1 MIIKI
6 LKMNYMSDITKC
18 SGFNCPLKDNCKRY
32 KAIDGMWQSYFTEV
46 PYKDGKCEFFL
57 GDESKSTLKKII
69 LGCLILSLFS
79 CGSVKKSSSVI
90 EEKTTTETDITKFS
104 NSFTLE
110 PVNLDKPI
118 LLGKD
123 TIYNTRVIYNN
134 SKEVIKEKQNIDF
147 KEEKKEKQVDY
158 SETIKIVANR
168 FMWLIGI
175 LFVLLFVL
183 NWIKNKTTLL

>member
-1 MIIKI
+1 MK
-6 LKMNYMSDITKC
+6 YS
-18 SGFNCPLKDNCKRY
+18 
-32 KAIDGMWQSYFTEV
+32 
-46 PYKDGKCEFFL
+46 
-57 GDESKSTLKKII
+57 II
-69 LGCLILSLFS
+69 LLLVLTS
-79 CGSVKKSSSVI
+79 CGTIKKSS
-90 EEKTTTETDITKFS
+90 EETEVKTETQTDITKFS

-134 SKEVIKEKQNIDF
+134 SKEVIKEKQNVDF
-147 KEEKKEKQVDY
+147 KEEKKDKEVDY

-183 NWIKNKTTLL
+183 NWIKNKTTLF

>member
-1 MIIKI
+1 M
-6 LKMNYMSDITKC
+6 
-18 SGFNCPLKDNCKRY
+18 
-32 KAIDGMWQSYFTEV
+32 
-46 PYKDGKCEFFL
+46 
-57 GDESKSTLKKII
+57 KKII
-69 LGCLILSLFS
+69 IIILIAFLLIGC
-79 CGSVKKSSSVI
+79 GTVKKSSSVI
-90 EEKTTTETDITKFS
+90 EGNATTETDITKFS

-134 SKEVIKEKQNIDF
+134 SKETIKEKQNIDF

-175 LFVLLFVL
+175 LFVLFIIL